1 MLCTGKKTFAHHLA
15 SRGCDEGGNQS
26 DTCTKPREACSMRT
40 MSALPGCAV
49 PLTSI
54 VKCEREQP
62 KTFAHSSWV
71 RSGCFAT
78 NCWNRVCMSDVVEHF
93 DGKVKSSCRYKRQ
106 EIVDTS
112 VYKRGVM
119 ALRVKEFRKAKGM
132 SQEQLAAKAGVSRS
146 QLSEIET
153 EAKPANTLRLG
164 SIARALGV
172 EVHELFAGPTS
183 EGEQALVA
191 DLMRGMSPED
201 RKALIHY
208 ARALAKSRD

>member
-1 MLCTGKKTFAHHLA
+1 
-15 SRGCDEGGNQS
+15 
-26 DTCTKPREACSMRT
+26 MRT

-49 PLTSI
+49 PFTSI

-93 DGKVKSSCRYKRQ
+93 DGKVKSSC
-106 EIVDTS
+106 
-112 VYKRGVM
+112 RGVM

-191 DLMRGMSPED
+191 DLMRDMSPED